1 MSKHPSNESATGPAA
16 ADGNRRDM
24 AWWMVMAVAVV
35 SMVSMWWMIR
45 ARTGEMSYTVDDCY
59 IHGTLAKNLAEHG
72 SFGIVPGEFAAASS
86 SLNWTLL
93 LATVF
98 FFTGPVGWM
107 PGLLATIFGVLTL
120 ERANSLMKETG
131 AKRWMRLVVGLMI
144 LAYAPLLPIASTGME
159 HTFHAWSLLGLLLCL
174 LRTARNPGAS
184 LVPLFFWA
192 LVAGGARYES
202 LFLLP
207 ALLLWLAVGG
217 RWKTAWTLAAGM
229 VLPAAVFAV
238 YSMAHGGYPLPN
250 SLMLKGN
257 LDKTFEIKAFR
268 VALENQH
275 IFVLLLLLALSM
287 AVKWFRPG
295 PDGRATLWISIAVT
309 VTLLIHLQLAQLGW
323 FYRYEG
329 YLIILALVE
338 AASLGAALTAL
349 GKGRHF
355 LVPMSAAIL
364 LAFVTLPLVWR
375 SIRATSEIVHAAGNI
390 RDQQL
395 QMARVTRLLG
405 PGARLAVNDLGAV
418 TFFSEARVLDLFGL
432 GDNALARAKRNR
444 TYGADRLQSRL
455 EETAT
460 DFVICYPSW
469 FSPPENLPDTL
480 IPVESWHL
488 ADNLICGSETVV
500 FYATSRGSE
509 IRLRRALDT
518 YRKTFTPVPKS
529 TNQMTPL
536 SGPSVTP

>member
-1 MSKHPSNESATGPAA
+1 MSQDPSNESAEVPAA
-16 ADGNRRDM
+16 TSRQRRDM
-24 AWWMVMAVAVV
+24 AWWIVMAVAVV
-35 SMVSMWWMIR
+35 GMVTMWWMIR
-45 ARTGEMSYTVDDCY
+45 DRTGEVSYTVDDCY
-59 IHGTLAKNLAEHG
+59 IHATLAKILAAHG

-93 LATVF
+93 LAVVF
-98 FFTGPVGWM
+98 FFAGPAAWV
-107 PGLLATIFGVLTL
+107 PGLLATIFGFLTL
-120 ERANSLMKETG
+120 ERADRWMRETG
-131 AKRWMRLVVGLMI
+131 ANRWMRLVVGLMI

-159 HTFHAWSLLGLLLCL
+159 HTFHAWSLTGLLLCL
-174 LRTARNPGAS
+174 LRTSRNPGAS

-202 LFLLP
+202 LFFLPILLP
-207 ALLLWLAVGG
+207 WLAAGG
-217 RWKTAWTLAAGM
+217 RWKTAVTLAAGM
-229 VLPAAVFAV
+229 VLPAAIFAV

-257 LDKTFEIKAFR
+257 IDKAFEIRAFR

-275 IFVLLLLLALSM
+275 IFVLLVLLAVSM
-287 AVKWFRPG
+287 AAKWFRPG

-323 FYRYEG
+323 FYRDEG
-329 YLIILALVE
+329 YLIVLALVE
-338 AASLGAALTAL
+338 ASSLGAALAAL

-355 LVPMSAAIL
+355 LVPMTACIV
-364 LAFVTLPLVWR
+364 LAFATLPLFWR
-375 SIRATSEIVHAAGNI
+375 SSRATSEIVHAAGNI

-405 PGARLAVNDLGAV
+405 PGARVAVNDLGAV
-418 TFFSEARVLDLFGL
+418 SFFSEARVLDLYGL

-469 FSPPENLPDTL
+469 FTPPDNLPETL
-480 IPVESWHL
+480 IPVESWDL
-488 ADNLICGSETVV
+488 ADNLICGSERVV
-500 FYATSRGSE
+500 FYATDRASE

-518 YRKTFTPVPKS
+518 YRKSFLPVPES

-536 SGPSVTP
+536 SDPTVTP